1 MPASR
6 PRRTRLLLGVA
17 IVVPLL
23 ALALLGGMFALR
35 SSWYVGERS
44 GRVAVFR
51 GVPGSFAGIRVSS
64 LAHMTDITTVSL
76 PAIYQQQLRDGITAA
91 DRRAADR
98 TAENM
103 RHLQVPV
110 QEIPTSTVTPT
121 STATEVP

>member
-1 MPASR
+1 MDAG
-6 PRRTRLLLGVA
+6 PRRRTKVLLGVA

-23 ALALLGGMFALR
+23 ALGLLGGFVALR
-35 SSWYVGERS
+35 SSWYVGERG

-64 LAHMTDITTVSL
+64 VAHVTDIPTVSL

-91 DRRAADR
+91 DGKAADR